1 VLVLITSWYLELS
14 CARLINKKGEYSVA
28 SKMIRPSQSAL
39 LPGRN
44 ILEGVVVLHET
55 LHELLRKKQK
65 GLILKLD
72 FKKTYDKVN

>member
-1 VLVLITSWYLELS
+1 
-14 CARLINKKGEYSVA
+14 
-28 SKMIRPSQSAL
+28 MIRPSQSAL

-44 ILEGVVVLHET
+44 ILEGVVVVHET